1 MSNGADKTGR
11 SCTVE
16 SRIALVTG
24 ASRGIGRAIAVQL
37 ARDGFFVVINYLTRK
52 EAAEEVYEQI
62 RAEGGG
68 GMLFPFDV
76 GQGAQVHAAVRKVN
90 REKGTIDTLVNNAGI
105 IRDRPFIGMSDEDW
119 SQVMA
124 TNLFGVYHCTKAV
137 VRTWTGKQKGRRII
151 NITSIAGEQGNAF
164 QTNYCTAKG
173 GVLAFT
179 KALARELASKGI
191 TVNAVSPGLIETDA
205 VAHLPVGDQT
215 KFIPVGR
222 IGMPEDI
229 AHAVSFL
236 ASERAGYITGQ
247 IMRVNGGLL
256 M

>member
-1 MSNGADKTGR
+1 MAVKTGK

-24 ASRGIGRAIAVQL
+24 ASRGIGRAIALQL
-37 ARDGFFVVINYLTRK
+37 ARDGFFVAINYLTRK

-68 GMLFPFDV
+68 GMLLPFDV
-76 GQGAQVHAAVRKVN
+76 AQGAQVHAAVRKVD
-90 REKGTIDTLVNNAGI
+90 REKGVIDTLVNNAGI
-105 IRDRPFIGMSDEDW
+105 IRDRPLIGMSDEDW
-119 SQVMA
+119 SQVME

-137 VRTWTGKQKGRRII
+137 IRTWTGKRRGRRII
-151 NITSIAGEQGNAF
+151 NISSIAGELGNAF
-164 QTNYCTAKG
+164 QTNYCAAKG
-173 GVLAFT
+173 GVMAFT
-179 KALARELASKGI
+179 KALATELAHKGI
-191 TVNAVSPGLIETDA
+191 TVNAVSPGLIGTEA
-205 VAHLPVGDQT
+205 VSHLPVDDMI
-215 KFIPVGR
+215 KLIPVGR
-222 IGMPEDI
+222 IGIPEDI

-247 IMRVNGGLL
+247 VIRVNGGQL